1 MSAATG
7 MTRTQRDRRNA
18 MVRASERHK
27 ALIALLGGECAM
39 LDPEVC
45 EGPLQ
50 IDHVEPR
57 AIKNHDPRHRRR
69 RWDDRVRDYWK
80 EFYAG
85 VSLQPLCKYH
95 NTSKSDRQRDHEE
108 PPF

>member
-1 MSAATG
+1 MSAVALTK
-7 MTRTQRDRRNA
+7 TQRDRKRA

-27 ALIALLGGECAM
+27 ELLALLGGACAM
-39 LDPEVC
+39 LDYEVC

-57 AIKNHDPRHRRR
+57 TIKNHDPRHRRR

-85 VSLQPLCKYH
+85 VKLQPLCKYH
-95 NTSKSDRQRDHEE
+95 NTSKSDRRDVQEVA
-108 PPF
+108 PF